1 MNRARVVLAEDA
13 VAVRKQLEDLL
24 SGDFDV
30 VGAAVDGVEL
40 IALAHTLTPDVM
52 VVDIAMPRMNGLD
65 AVARLRREGNS
76 TPVVFASVHSE
87 PELIAKA
94 KAFGRCA
101 YVVKERAAEELG
113 DAIRAM
119 LATPDAPAP
128 VSG

>member
-13 VAVRKQLEDLL
+13 AAVRKQLEDLL

-30 VGAAVDGVEL
+30 VGAAGDGLEL
-40 IALAHTLTPDVM
+40 IALAHSLAPDVM
-52 VVDIAMPRMNGLD
+52 VVDIAMPRLNGLD
-65 AVARLRREGNS
+65 AVARLRQEGNS

-94 KAFGRCA
+94 KGFGRCG

-119 LATPDAPAP
+119 LALPDAPASVP
-128 VSG
+128 G